1 LLAFKFKRWQE
12 IQLIRGTE
20 EASSIPQK
28 HKAFSY
34 LKEDVTPYDIFRLAQ
49 YILIVAGGF
58 YLLLALIRIF
68 YTDKCNAE
76 GIKEVWEYS
85 KVFLNSIVSLV
96 LGLYFG
102 ARHNTK

>member
-1 LLAFKFKRWQE
+1 MSNEIEKKFDF
-12 IQLIRGTE
+12 GTE
-20 EASSIPQK
+20 QENPPLNIK
-28 HKAFSY
+28 IEKI
-34 LKEDVTPYDIFRLAQ
+34 EVNPYDIFRLAKS
-49 YILIVAGGF
+49 ILLVAAII

-68 YTDKCNAE
+68 YPGASGNTE

-102 ARHNTK
+102 SSRDAKTKAK